1 MCQNKE
7 LNEKSPTFLFFS
19 TRVDRHTCGGRRSF
33 SWSSPPECVA
43 FATRMHGNRDM
54 NAWQSP
60 QNMNSHGFFEES
72 TSLPP
77 CLTGEEIIISPDSPN
92 RFVARQR
99 NISGINI
106 YTKAMP
112 H

>member
-1 MCQNKE
+1 MCQNKD
-7 LNEKSPTFLFFS
+7 LDEKSPTFRFFS
-19 TRVDRHTCGGRRSF
+19 SRVDCHT
-33 SWSSPPECVA
+33 
-43 FATRMHGNRDM
+43 

>member
-7 LNEKSPTFLFFS
+7 LNEKSPNFRFS
-19 TRVDRHTCGGRRSF
+19 LHVSTATRSCGGRRSF
-33 SWSSPPECVA
+33 AWRSPSECVA
-43 FATRMHGNRDM
+43 FATRMHGNRHT

-77 CLTGEEIIISPDSPN
+77 
-92 RFVARQR
+92 
-99 NISGINI
+99 
-106 YTKAMP
+106 
-112 H
+112 